1 MCSYEENM
9 KQITTQTN
17 INQFLQTLS
26 ESTQA
31 TIQGGSAARD
41 TPQDSISFNYMRV
54 QTD

>member
-1 MCSYEENM
+1 MQ
-9 KQITTQTN
+9 QITTQTN
-17 INQFLQTLS
+17 INQFLKTLS

-41 TPQDSISFNYMRV
+41 TPQESISLNYIRL